1 MEWEQ
6 IIQQRRTTYRWSQ
19 EVPDLALI
27 QAIVDEIHQYCPSK
41 QQAVPFTIDIVDNYD
56 PNAAPR
62 AVELL
67 IANKSQVQSK
77 AMLWIALQKSR
88 RIDPIVEPMGKLW
101 RLKCRRDI
109 GYMLA
114 AIINDVR
121 YDTNQYLRQYA
132 GAYWKDG
139 VPQVD
144 QFEEVDTWTYIKGLL
159 INEVLADPTELE
171 PGVVEKVAGSI
182 DTLIS
187 VIQTGHAALP
197 ALIPGLTR
205 LRMLIW
211 ESTDRRLHDPQID
224 DIRNPQV
231 LAPWLLVFSHRALL
245 DHEIGI
251 GSELRQPVA
260 RKAAT
265 NTEIGI
271 ASMWA
276 VLSAEAKGLN
286 SGFCACLQ
294 NGTEIAQLLGRNK
307 PDEVPALI
315 VGIGYRDTTPG
326 TTYLNRLTYEN
337 SPTPDPQINKRP
349 PKLQYVKYHINGN
362 SFVPKNVTN

>member
-27 QAIVDEIHQYCPSK
+27 QTIVDEIHKYCPSK
-41 QQAVPFTIDIVDNYD
+41 QKAVPFTIDIVNNYD
-56 PNAAPR
+56 PNAAPN

-67 IANKSQVQSK
+67 IANKSHVQSK

-88 RIDPIVEPMGKLW
+88 RIPPFVNFKYSIP
-101 RLKCRRDI
+101 KCRRDI

-114 AIINDVR
+114 AIINDIR

-132 GAYWKDG
+132 GAYWKNG
-139 VPQVD
+139 VKQVR
-144 QFEEVDTWTYIKGLL
+144 QFAEVATWTYIKDLL
-159 INEVLADPTELE
+159 INEVLAGSTELE
-171 PGVVEKVAGSI
+171 PGVVEKVASSI

-187 VIQTGHAALP
+187 VIQIGHSALP
-197 ALIPGLTR
+197 ALVPGLTR
-205 LRMLIW
+205 LRMRIW
-211 ESTDRRLHDPQID
+211 ESTDRRLHDPQIN

-245 DHEIGI
+245 NHEMGPR
-251 GSELRQPVA
+251 SELRQPVA
-260 RKAAT
+260 RQAAT

-294 NGTEIAQLLGRNK
+294 NRTEIAQLLGRK
-307 PDEVPALI
+307 PNEVPALI
-315 VGIGYRDTTPG
+315 VGVGYRDTTPG
-326 TTYLNRLTYEN
+326 TTYLNRLTYDN
-337 SPTPDPQINKRP
+337 SPTPDPLINTRP
-349 PKLQYVKYHINGN
+349 PKLRYVKYHIDGDII
-362 SFVPKNVTN
+362 VPENVTN